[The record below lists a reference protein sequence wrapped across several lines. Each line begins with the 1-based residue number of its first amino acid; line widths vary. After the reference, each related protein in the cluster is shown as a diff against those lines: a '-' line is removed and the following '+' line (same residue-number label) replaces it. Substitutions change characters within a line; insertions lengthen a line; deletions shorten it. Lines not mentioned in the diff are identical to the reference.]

1 MARDDPF
8 AVSFFGLY
16 VAFCIDFAVKVVAK
30 QLVPGGSS
38 SGSRGW
44 NWLGRRRQ
52 LDKLIY

>member
-1 MARDDPF
+1 MARDAPF

-16 VAFCIDFAVKVVAK
+16 VAFCVDFAVKVVAK

-44 NWLGRRRQ
+44 KWLGRRRQ